1 MTFSLSLLI
10 SQALLK
16 RNQDLTPSAQEQAS
30 VLSLVTK
37 IQNVLEN
44 LVVAPGT
51 FEAAV
56 SVSNKLLTLIFNP

>member
-1 MTFSLSLLI
+1 M
-10 SQALLK
+10 K

-56 SVSNKLLTLIFNP
+56 SCRKKDF

>member
-56 SVSNKLLTLIFNP
+56 SCRKKDF